1 MKRFLAVLLCMVL
14 CVSMLP
20 SAYAADIEIVE
31 IETPEDAE
39 LISIIDPAAEI
50 GQEKAAEPAV
60 DMDAVKYSGTCGDN
74 ALWSIDDEGVMTI
87 TGTGAMYDYGK
98 GDSPWYSYRETVK
111 KAVVGNGITVIG
123 SNTFRYCSNLK
134 SVSLPSSITSINA
147 KAFIGCTGLSSI
159 TLPKNIKEIGES
171 MFEGCTGLKNI
182 EVPSAVTTL
191 GKYAFYNSG
200 LTQIT
205 LPASLK
211 SIGSQAFTSCAS
223 LSKVY
228 YLGTGAAWSNIS
240 ISSGNDPLLNA
251 ELIIYSKP
259 AITTHPATVTKA
271 AGETAKFT
279 VKATGTN
286 LSYQWQY
293 RTGAGQ
299 SWSNSW
305 LTGYNSA
312 TLTVKAESYREGY
325 QYRCKISNSLG
336 TVYTNNAALHV
347 KAKPA
352 VTTQPQSITTSAD
365 TTVKFSVK
373 ATGSDLSYQWQY
385 RTSSTGSWNTSTMT
399 GCKTATMTVKATAA
413 RDGYQ
418 YRCKVS
424 NSLGTVYTN
433 AATLTV
439 KQVKPVI
446 SSHPKT
452 VTVELDTTV
461 KFTVQATGAESY
473 QWQYRTGA
481 GATWYN
487 STMSGCKTATMTVKA
502 TAARDGYQYRCKVTN
517 SVGSTYSN
525 NAALHVLPV
534 ITTQPL
540 SCTASVGATVSFTIR
555 ADGVKSYQ
563 WQYRTSSTDSWKNST
578 ATGCKTETLTVKAE
592 SYRNGYQYRCKAMNT
607 SSEVFSEAATL
618 STSAAQCGDNLHW
631 VLDSNGLLTISGTGA
646 MYDYYETRSSTDD
659 NDNDHVQTVFYTLPW
674 GNTPKQV
681 ILRDGVTSI
690 GGAAFY
696 YCKDLSGVVF
706 SDSVTTIGTM
716 AFCGCTSLTEFTIP
730 DSVTDV
736 GGGVFGYCSSLETV
750 TLGKGITAL
759 PGVLT
764 YNDDVYDEDYIG
776 FFKGCKKLSNVVIP
790 NNITTIGA
798 MAFCDCTSLTE
809 FTIPDSVT
817 DVGGG
822 VFYGC
827 SALETVTIGKG
838 VKALETVDTTECS
851 QEFYW
856 GFFEECQKLSTV
868 SIPEN
873 VEAIG
878 AEAFCNCT
886 SLTSITIPDS
896 VTDIG
901 GGVFFGCSSL
911 KAAVIGKGITALPA
925 LAVFN
930 EYSNKTDYSGFFEG
944 CGKLSNVTIG
954 NGVTSIGDETF
965 RSCSSLTSVTI
976 PDSVTSIGDRAFSN
990 CSSLTSVTIPVS
1002 VTSIGW
1008 YAFYGCTSL
1017 TSVTIPD
1024 SVTSIGWYAF
1034 YGCTSLTSVTIPDSV
1049 TSIGYNTFSNC
1060 SALTS
1065 VTIPDSVT
1073 SIDDRA
1079 FFGCTSLTSVT
1090 IGNGVA
1096 SIGWDA
1102 FCGCTS
1108 LTSVTIPDS
1117 VTEIGYD
1124 TFNGCRKLKDVYFK
1138 GAEEQWAEITIDD
1151 GNEPLLTATIHYNA

>member
-385 RTSSTGSWNTSTMT
+385 RTGAGATWYNSTMS

-413 RDGYQ
+413 RNGYQ

-424 NSLGTVYTN
+424 NSLGSVYTN

-446 SSHPKT
+446 TGHPKT
-452 VTVELDTTV
+452 TTAEPDTTV

-502 TAARDGYQYRCKVTN
+502 TTARDGYQYRCKVTN

-525 NAALHVLPV
+525 NAALHV
-534 ITTQPL
+534 Q
-540 SCTASVGATVSFTIR
+540 G
-555 ADGVKSYQ
+555 
-563 WQYRTSSTDSWKNST
+563 
-578 ATGCKTETLTVKAE
+578 
-592 SYRNGYQYRCKAMNT
+592 
-607 SSEVFSEAATL
+607 
-618 STSAAQCGDNLHW
+618 
-631 VLDSNGLLTISGTGA
+631 
-646 MYDYYETRSSTDD
+646 
-659 NDNDHVQTVFYTLPW
+659 
-674 GNTPKQV
+674 
-681 ILRDGVTSI
+681 
-690 GGAAFY
+690 
-696 YCKDLSGVVF
+696 SGVVTYRALLVGEVNF
-706 SDSVTTIGTM
+706 SWETANRNKGDVQLLENMLKSVKGAAGGAYSVTSKYNLSNEGIQNAISS
-716 AFCGCTSLTEFTIP
+716 AFSGA
-730 DSVTDV
+730 DS
-736 GGGVFGYCSSLETV
+736 
-750 TLGKGITAL
+750 
-759 PGVLT
+759 
-764 YNDDVYDEDYIG
+764 DDVSL
-776 FFKGCKKLSNVVIP
+776 FFIATHGVVNVETGPYAGELV
-790 NNITTIGA
+790 TIGA
-798 MAFCDCTSLTE
+798 NGYEEYLTLGELATWLKAVPGKVIVLLGSCGSGAAIVENGVVKYVVSNSENAEDAFNAAAIQAFAALDEELPDEDGIVANTGE
-809 FTIPDSVT
+809 FRNSKFYVMTAAQHQESSWGSEYYGYNYFTYYFANGATDSKPADANGNGTIT
-817 DVGGG
+817 M
-822 VFYGC
+822 
-827 SALETVTIGKG
+827 LEMYNY
-838 VKALETVDTTECS
+838 VKANAYGPYNDGTGDYYQHV
-851 QEFYW
+851 QMY
-856 GFFEECQKLSTV
+856 
-868 SIPEN
+868 
-873 VEAIG
+873 
-878 AEAFCNCT
+878 
-886 SLTSITIPDS
+886 
-896 VTDIG
+896 
-901 GGVFFGCSSL
+901 
-911 KAAVIGKGITALPA
+911 PA
-925 LAVFN
+925 N
-930 EYSNKTDYSGFFEG
+930 
-944 CGKLSNVTIG
+944 
-954 NGVTSIGDETF
+954 
-965 RSCSSLTSVTI
+965 
-976 PDSVTSIGDRAFSN
+976 
-990 CSSLTSVTIPVS
+990 
-1002 VTSIGW
+1002 
-1008 YAFYGCTSL
+1008 
-1017 TSVTIPD
+1017 
-1024 SVTSIGWYAF
+1024 
-1034 YGCTSLTSVTIPDSV
+1034 
-1049 TSIGYNTFSNC
+1049 
-1060 SALTS
+1060 SAYEL
-1065 VTIPDSVT
+1065 
-1073 SIDDRA
+1073 
-1079 FFGCTSLTSVT
+1079 
-1090 IGNGVA
+1090 
-1096 SIGWDA
+1096 
-1102 FCGCTS
+1102 
-1108 LTSVTIPDS
+1108 
-1117 VTEIGYD
+1117 
-1124 TFNGCRKLKDVYFK
+1124 FK
-1138 GAEEQWAEITIDD
+1138 
-1151 GNEPLLTATIHYNA
+1151 